1 MLFAM
6 TALQTSSRRQSKPR
20 LSQLAQEVGVS
31 AATVSKVI
39 HGHPDVSDKTREK
52 VELALARA
60 GYRKPAIARP
70 HSGYLEIAFRELDEL
85 WSMEMLRGL
94 QSCANEHGLHV
105 SISELH
111 TLGTPS
117 DEWVDGLIKR
127 NPVGVL
133 LIFTDL
139 TQEQAAKLARRRIP
153 HVVSDPRG
161 IALPGSTILR
171 SDSWNGGVT
180 ATRHLIALGHTR
192 IASISGNRIAAG
204 SRAREDG
211 YRFALDQAGIPFEPE
226 LCLPGQFTSKTG
238 YEQTLK
244 LLRLPNRPT
253 AIFAGNDLQAIG
265 AYKAAH
271 ECGLRIPDDLSVV
284 GFDDIPTAA
293 MMAPALTTIRNPI
306 AQIARKAGE
315 LLIAMRQGKQ
325 VAHETVFPTSLV
337 VRESTAAPAKASP
350 CLTV

>member
-6 TALQTSSRRQSKPR
+6 TASQAPRRKQAKPQ
-20 LSQLAQEVGVS
+20 LSQLAREIGVS
-31 AATVSKVI
+31 AATVSKVV

-52 VELALARA
+52 VEQALERA
-60 GYRKPAIARP
+60 GYRRPATARP

-94 QSCANEHGLHV
+94 QACANEHGMNV

-117 DEWVDGLIKR
+117 DDWVEGLIKR

-133 LIFTDL
+133 LVFTDL
-139 TQEQAAKLARRRIP
+139 TAEQAAKLARRHIP
-153 HVVSDPRG
+153 HAVSDPRG
-161 IALPGSTILR
+161 NALPGSAILR

-192 IASISGNRIAAG
+192 IACISGNRIAAG
-204 SRAREDG
+204 ARAREDG
-211 YRFALDQAGIPFEPE
+211 YRFALDEAGIPFDPD
-226 LCLPGQFTSKTG
+226 LCLPGEFTSKTG
-238 YEQTLK
+238 YEQALK

-253 AIFAGNDLQAIG
+253 AIFTGNDLQALG
-265 AYKAAH
+265 AYKAAR
-271 ECGLRIPDDLSVV
+271 ECGLRIPEDLSIV

-306 AQIARKAGE
+306 AQLAHKAGE
-315 LLIAMRQGKQ
+315 LLIAMQQGQ
-325 VAHETVFPTSLV
+325 PVPHETVFPTSLV
-337 VRESTAAPAKASP
+337 VRESTTAPPTQA
-350 CLTV
+350 